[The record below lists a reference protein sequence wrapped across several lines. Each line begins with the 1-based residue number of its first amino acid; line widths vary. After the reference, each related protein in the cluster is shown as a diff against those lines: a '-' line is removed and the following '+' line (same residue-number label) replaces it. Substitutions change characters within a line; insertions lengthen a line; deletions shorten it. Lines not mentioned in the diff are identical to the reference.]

1 MILSATTK
9 ISITPAPS
17 TNVNIGRLAN
27 TKCLRKSLKGEEN
40 WLLWNIKSYHKTVP
54 FDGSTLVMVSP
65 ANLPFLVLD
74 PGESSRQVLALSL
87 RSRAGFVRPKIQCLE
102 SWWKTRLVLPQIF
115 PHFLDGH
122 RLGFGP
128 QFCSKFREDVHVL
141 HLAARTSVKCSVKI
155 NDTISQATR
164 PTINGLV

>member
-17 TNVNIGRLAN
+17 TNVNIRWLAN
-27 TKCLRKSLKGEEN
+27 TKCLRKSLKGEAKLTALKHQKLSQN
-40 WLLWNIKSYHKTVP
+40 RAFWWFNSCDGQPSQSTVFGFRP
-54 FDGSTLVMVSP
+54 RWIQPTGL
-65 ANLPFLVLD
+65 
-74 PGESSRQVLALSL
+74 
-87 RSRAGFVRPKIQCLE
+87 GFVHCPKIQCLE

-128 QFCSKFREDVHVL
+128 QFCSKFREAVHVL

-155 NDTISQATR
+155 NGTISQATR